1 MFTAGAFVSNFLVSH
16 EAIGN
21 QNTCWN
27 LLNDETGLEE
37 NNGQYWSV
45 WPLHSTQMRN
55 EFLNVPCIQ
64 TYNWKEKLADL
75 MVARIKRST
84 KDQNFNLEARWDL
97 RKCFGAHYK
106 GEYVIY
112 SLEYFQNQFPEL

>member
-1 MFTAGAFVSNFLVSH
+1 MTVTLYTD
-16 EAIGN
+16 EKRI
-21 QNTCWN
+21 
-27 LLNDETGLEE
+27 LNA
-37 NNGQYWSV
+37 
-45 WPLHSTQMRN
+45 
-55 EFLNVPCIQ
+55 PCIQ

-75 MVARIKRST
+75 MVARIKGST

-97 RKCFGAHYK
+97 RKYFGAHYK